1 MTLKVGLVGTG
12 WFSKMHGELLAAE
25 EGIEVAAVC
34 GTSKEKAN
42 QLASAFDDAR
52 GYATITDMLDSR
64 RLDAVYICVPP
75 FAHGEVE
82 LALAERGI
90 PFLVEKPLG
99 LDMQTPLAV
108 LQAVR
113 SKQLITSVGYH
124 FRYMDSVARAKQ
136 LLENRVVGMALG
148 HWMGG
153 MPEVSWW
160 RKQEGSGGQIVEQ
173 TTHIFDLLRHL
184 LGEVTEV
191 YAAYAQRVIHTKH
204 EQVSVPDVGTVTL
217 KLQSGAVAN
226 ISNACMLSG
235 GGHTGLTVYTDECN
249 LELTH
254 GGLVETQGEHRRE
267 YANVSNPYVNELRA
281 FFHAVRTQDASAIL
295 STYEDACRTQ
305 QVTVAA
311 NESAQSGL
319 PVRLEPLSL

>member
-1 MTLKVGLVGTG
+1 MALKVGLVGTG

-34 GTSKEKAN
+34 GTTKEKADS
-42 QLASAFDDAR
+42 LASGFDHAR
-52 GYATITDMLDSR
+52 GYERITDMLDSR
-64 RLDAVYICVPP
+64 KLDAVYICVPP
-75 FAHGEVE
+75 FAHGEME
-82 LALAERGI
+82 LALAERGL

-113 SKQLITSVGYH
+113 DKQLITSVGYH
-124 FRYMDSVARAKQ
+124 FRYMDSAAQAKQ
-136 LLENRVVGMALG
+136 LLAGRTVGMALG

-153 MPEVSWW
+153 MPQVGWW
-160 RKQEGSGGQIVEQ
+160 RRQEGSGGQFVEQ
-173 TTHIFDLLRHL
+173 TTHIVDLLRYL

-191 YAAYAQRVIHTKH
+191 YAAYAQRVMHTKH
-204 EQVSVPDVGTVTL
+204 EQVSVPDVGTVTM
-217 KLQSGAVAN
+217 KLASGAVAS
-226 ISNACMLSG
+226 ISNSCMLHG
-235 GGHTGLTVYTDECN
+235 GGHTGLTIYTDECN

-254 GGLVETQGEHRRE
+254 GGLVETQGEQRRE
-267 YANVSNPYVNELRA
+267 HANVSNPYVNELRA
-281 FFHAVRTQDASAIL
+281 FFHAVRTGDSSAIR

-311 NESAQSGL
+311 NESAQSGQ
-319 PVRLEPLSL
+319 PVRLEPLTI